1 MTHCLCFEPSS
12 RMEWAD
18 IGMTDGYWDIA
29 SMRWGI
35 CGTQRLR
42 AFQEIEAFSR
52 SGRHYRTSTTDKELT
67 SITSEAALHIIEVT
81 KFRIAAAATSMVLS
95 A

>member
-18 IGMTDGYWDIA
+18 IGMADGYWDIA

-42 AFQEIEAFSR
+42 AFQEIEASSR
-52 SGRHYRTSTTDKELT
+52 SGT
-67 SITSEAALHIIEVT
+67 IEQRRPMRSLPASRQRLRYASS
-81 KFRIAAAATSMVLS
+81 K
-95 A
+95 